1 MKETILDIL
10 SDIVDADNLDT
21 CTTLID
27 DGVLSSLDIIQ
38 LIGALNDEFD
48 ISMPATEIIPQN
60 FNSVDAMVA
69 MVERLA
75 DELTETITRQLIAK
89 IQTKRPGQIL
99 TGTNFLSSNTHISL
113 KPHSLIVFSARSNA
127 QVTPDIWCASAL
139 TVTLPSIS

>member
-1 MKETILDIL
+1 MKDQILDIL
-10 SDIVDADNLDT
+10 SEIVDDDVES

-48 ISMPATEIIPQN
+48 ISTPATEIIPQN

-75 DELTETITRQLIAK
+75 DE
-89 IQTKRPGQIL
+89 
-99 TGTNFLSSNTHISL
+99 
-113 KPHSLIVFSARSNA
+113 
-127 QVTPDIWCASAL
+127 
-139 TVTLPSIS
+139 